1 MPDLPTL
8 DEECFFITPI
18 GEEGSDIR
26 RRSDGILKYIVG
38 RAATEVGLE
47 AVRVDQ
53 LADPGQINL
62 QVVDHVLNA
71 KAAVADL
78 TGSNANVFY
87 EVAIRHT
94 ARLPLVLIAEKG
106 SVLPFDIANMRTIFF
121 DHTDLASADECRQAI
136 VEALKSA
143 IDGGIVDS
151 PIGTSIDLSSMSSG
165 NAVER
170 GIADILSTLE
180 ELASEQRHGLA
191 AVQRSR
197 GSGRIHPA
205 AIADAESALERLQDI
220 ASSADVAELAEAV
233 ADMRRPVRH
242 IARMSSGRV
251 HSDTDRFSPRGRS
264 SNDSSSRSSQD
275 SAADRQGSPELF
287 DDGDDAA

>member
-8 DEECFFITPI
+8 EEECFFITPI

-26 RRSDGILKYIVG
+26 RRSDGVLKYIVG

-121 DHTDLASADECRQAI
+121 DHTDLASADECRQSI

-143 IDGGIVDS
+143 IEGGTVDS
-151 PIGTSIDLSSMSSG
+151 PIGTSIDLSSMSAG

-170 GIADILSTLE
+170 GIADILGTLE
-180 ELASEQRHGLA
+180 ELVSEQRHGLA
-191 AVQRSR
+191 AMQRSMGPSR
-197 GSGRIHPA
+197 VSPA
-205 AIADAESALERLQDI
+205 AILDAENALERLEDI
-220 ASSADVAELAEAV
+220 ASRAEVADLAEAV
-233 ADMRRPVRH
+233 AEMRRPLRY
-242 IARMSSGRV
+242 IARRSLNRPHGDS
-251 HSDTDRFSPRGRS
+251 DRFMPRGRAS
-264 SNDSSSRSSQD
+264 TDGAPRSGQD
-275 SAADRQGSPELF
+275 SADRPTSQESF
-287 DDGDDAA
+287 DNGDDTE

>member
-8 DEECFFITPI
+8 EEECFFITPI

-26 RRSDGILKYIVG
+26 RRSDGVLKYIVG

-143 IDGGIVDS
+143 IEGGIVDS
-151 PIGTSIDLSSMSSG
+151 PIGTSIDLSSMSAG

-191 AVQRSR
+191 AMQRSK

-205 AIADAESALERLQDI
+205 AIVDAENALERLEDI
-220 ASSADVAELAEAV
+220 ASRADIADLAEAV
-233 ADMRRPVRH
+233 AQLRGPVQY
-242 IARMSSGRV
+242 IAKRSSNRTQGDV
-251 HSDTDRFSPRGRS
+251 ERFTPRGRTS
-264 SNDSSSRSSQD
+264 IESSSRSSQD
-275 SAADRQGSPELF
+275 SADRLKSQESF
-287 DDGDDAA
+287 DDGDDTV